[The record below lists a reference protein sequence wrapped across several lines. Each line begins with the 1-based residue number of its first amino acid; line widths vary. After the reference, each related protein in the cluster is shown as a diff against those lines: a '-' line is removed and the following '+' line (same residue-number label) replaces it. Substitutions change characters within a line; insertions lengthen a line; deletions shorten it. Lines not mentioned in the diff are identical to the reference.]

1 MMNNF
6 KKENIIEELSLKTGF
21 SVNYSKTLV
30 NDLIECIINQI
41 AYSKLNIKNFG
52 NFKVV
57 KKKDRVGRN
66 PKTNKTYSISARNSL
81 KFTSS
86 KNLKD
91 YLNDY

>member
-1 MMNNF
+1 MNNF

-41 AYSKLNIKNFG
+41 VYSKLNIKNFG

-57 KKKDRVGRN
+57 KKKR
-66 PKTNKTYSISARNSL
+66 
-81 KFTSS
+81 
-86 KNLKD
+86 
-91 YLNDY
+91 

>member
-1 MMNNF
+1 MNNF

-21 SVNYSKTLV
+21 SVNYSKTLI

-41 AYSKLNIKNFG
+41 TNSKLNIKNFG
-52 NFKVV
+52 NFKIV
-57 KKKDRVGRN
+57 KKNGRVGRN
-66 PKTNKTYSISARNSL
+66 PRTNKIYSISARNSL

-91 YLNDY
+91 YLNNY